1 MIAFLRANQR
11 KNVPTRG
18 NKFFIGI
25 AQKRPSF
32 AESKEYLHYKITL
45 YQKGGVTGGVREV
58 STHHLP
64 CLHLF
69 IHRRFSMFDGRWE
82 EYCERNA
89 VSLIATCRFSDGE
102 TAFFSVFNKDGY
114 SGAFF
119 IKF

>member
-45 YQKGGVTGGVREV
+45 YQKGGVTGGVGEV
-58 STHHLP
+58 SSLHLP
-64 CLHLF
+64 CLQPF
-69 IHRRFSMFDGRWE
+69 VHRRFRMIDGIWE
-82 EYCERNA
+82 EYCKEKR
-89 VSLIATCRFSDGE
+89 RF
-102 TAFFSVFNKDGY
+102 AY
-114 SGAFF
+114 SNMPFL
-119 IKF
+119 

>member
-45 YQKGGVTGGVREV
+45 V
-58 STHHLP
+58 S
-64 CLHLF
+64 
-69 IHRRFSMFDGRWE
+69 DGR
-82 EYCERNA
+82 CHG
-89 VSLIATCRFSDGE
+89 RFLGGLNPPLPVPPALCTS
-102 TAFFSVFNKDGY
+102 AFQYV
-114 SGAFF
+114 
-119 IKF
+119 